1 MMVAIAIK
9 ALVRMMVIVTMADGK
24 RAIQVRKHA
33 AELLYEASLHLVEI
47 QRNKYKQDRHGSGQ
61 KHIAHENRATDESL

>member
-9 ALVRMMVIVTMADGK
+9 ALVRTMVIVTMVDGK

-47 QRNKYKQDRHGSGQ
+47 QRNKY
-61 KHIAHENRATDESL
+61 

>member
-1 MMVAIAIK
+1 MMFAIATK
-9 ALVRMMVIVTMADGK
+9 ALVRMMVIMTMVDEK
-24 RAIQVRKHA
+24 RAIQVSTIA
-33 AELLYEASLHLVEI
+33 AKLLYEASLHLVEI